1 MKVTRRTF
9 LGVCAAMAMAP
20 PKPAFPATVL
30 RVGMTPAF
38 LNTQYGLL
46 AKWREYMQAK
56 LDRPIEIVQRDS
68 YRETMDLLR
77 LEQVDFA
84 WVCSYPYVYLKKQL
98 RLVAVPLYLS
108 QPFYRAYLIVSV
120 KNRDIKSLSQLRG
133 KVFAYADPY
142 SLTGHL
148 VPRYQ
153 LRKMGEDPERFFS
166 RTFFTYSH
174 GKLVEAVADGLAHG
188 ASVDSYV
195 WDSLNAL
202 KPEITPNQTK
212 PSPGIIISSPG
223 CLRQGVLIRGTT
235 VGSVRAWKGIRPQSQ
250 NLISGGLNGTE
261 QKGLFEECGRGG
273 RGGRV
278 WGESGCHR
286 EGCGK
291 SQIAGEGWSPRAG
304 SQAYQVR
311 LRDLPELLRH

>member
-9 LGVCAAMAMAP
+9 LGVCAAMVVAP

-108 QPFYRAYLIVSV
+108 RPFYRAYLIVSV

-202 KPEITPNQTK
+202 KPEITRNTFPVSRSAEFGFPPFVSRLGVAQDDFAAVQNMLI
-212 PSPGIIISSPG
+212 GM
-223 CLRQGVLIRGTT
+223 RQDAQGSALLQQLNLNGFIRGLPSLYDE
-235 VGSVRAWKGIRPQSQ
+235 VGEMMRA
-250 NLISGGLNGTE
+250 
-261 QKGLFEECGRGG
+261 F
-273 RGGRV
+273 
-278 WGESGCHR
+278 
-286 EGCGK
+286 
-291 SQIAGEGWSPRAG
+291 GEG
-304 SQAYQVR
+304 
-311 LRDLPELLRH
+311 